1 MKQFFCSMRQMLK
14 KSIRA
19 PEEPEFIIFKNTGI
33 QKIEYTHNGET
44 FNILVHPEAQE
55 ILTELSKELSP
66 SNVRT
71 ISANIF
77 FEILEMHLF

>member
-19 PEEPEFIIFKNTGI
+19 AQEPEFIIFKNKGI
-33 QKIEYTHNGET
+33 QKIEYTHKGDT

-55 ILTELSKELSP
+55 ILTELSTELTP

-71 ISANIF
+71 ISADIF
-77 FEILEMHLF
+77 YEILELHLF